1 MANDTGSNYWFM
13 PGTGTPEPDAV
24 TPAPQTNTASEQL
37 SSSSTTIMDPN
48 TGLPVEVVLNPDFV
62 EPRYVP
68 DPPRFGLPPV
78 PPGMLDPVMD
88 YDQWKYVD
96 RYILKPP
103 TPDSGNT
110 PSPISGGVTGAGTPP
125 TTIKLEDGTVVTSGG
140 TGRVGFPGRLP
151 IVLPGSSVT
160 STPILDLSQPPVAPV
175 APVTPPK
182 PPKPIT
188 LPGSSV
194 TSTPSIVEPTT
205 VPIPARRMQEA
216 LNPYNGYINYDP
228 DEILAAAMRVMNGR
242 MAGRSMLNDLR
253 R

>member
-1 MANDTGSNYWFM
+1 MANDTTDSTAASPSDTVDEF
-13 PGTGTPEPDAV
+13 PGYPGYKLGD
-24 TPAPQTNTASEQL
+24 L
-37 SSSSTTIMDPN
+37 
-48 TGLPVEVVLNPDFV
+48 
-62 EPRYVP
+62 VP
-68 DPPRFGLPPV
+68 DMGGVRIGDVFYGLDAYGREAPYNWRKGEFEFQAPPSNESVKPV
-78 PPGMLDPVMD
+78 DGTLTSDTYNP
-88 YDQWKYVD
+88 
-96 RYILKPP
+96 
-103 TPDSGNT
+103 S
-110 PSPISGGVTGAGTPP
+110 SPISGGVTGAGTPP
-125 TTIKLEDGTVVTSGG
+125 TTIKLEDGTLLTSGG
-140 TGRVGFPGRLP
+140 IGLGSWPGRLP
-151 IVLPGSSVT
+151 IVLPRSSVT
-160 STPILDLSQPPVAPV
+160 STPILDLSQPPV

>member
-1 MANDTGSNYWFM
+1 MANDTTDSTAASPSDTVDEFPGYPGFKLGDPVPGQ
-13 PGTGTPEPDAV
+13 PGTNIGDPIFDDAGNRWNWRKGEWEYVNLAQPPSSDKGGVKPVDGTLTSD
-24 TPAPQTNTASEQL
+24 TY
-37 SSSSTTIMDPN
+37 
-48 TGLPVEVVLNPDFV
+48 NP
-62 EPRYVP
+62 
-68 DPPRFGLPPV
+68 
-78 PPGMLDPVMD
+78 
-88 YDQWKYVD
+88 
-96 RYILKPP
+96 
-103 TPDSGNT
+103 S
-110 PSPISGGVTGAGTPP
+110 SPISGGVTGAGTPP

-140 TGRVGFPGRLP
+140 TGLVGFPGRLP

-188 LPGSSV
+188 IPGSSV

>member
-1 MANDTGSNYWFM
+1 MANDTSINNSSDVESEPAGPSQTPTPAVDQLYLVPGGGYQMWGTEVPNM
-13 PGTGTPEPDAV
+13 PGTRVGDVLVNDTGDKWNWMKGDWDYANLAKPPSRDKGGIKPGDE
-24 TPAPQTNTASEQL
+24 TPARDYYNPPQ
-37 SSSSTTIMDPN
+37 
-48 TGLPVEVVLNPDFV
+48 
-62 EPRYVP
+62 
-68 DPPRFGLPPV
+68 
-78 PPGMLDPVMD
+78 
-88 YDQWKYVD
+88 
-96 RYILKPP
+96 
-103 TPDSGNT
+103 
-110 PSPISGGVTGAGTPP
+110 PIPGGVTAGGTPP
-125 TTIKLEDGTVVTSGG
+125 TTTKREDGAIVTSGG
-140 TGRVGFPGRLP
+140 IGLVTFPGRLP

-228 DEILAAAMRVMNGR
+228 DEILAAAMKVMRGR
-242 MAGRSMLNDLR
+242 GAGRSMMY
-253 R
+253 

>member
-1 MANDTGSNYWFM
+1 MANDTTDS
-13 PGTGTPEPDAV
+13 T
-24 TPAPQTNTASEQL
+24 L
-37 SSSSTTIMDPN
+37 SSPSDTVDEFP
-48 TGLPVEVVLNPDFV
+48 GYPGYKLGDL
-62 EPRYVP
+62 VP
-68 DPPRFGLPPV
+68 DMVGVRIGDVFYGLDAYGREAPYNWRKGEFEFQAPPSNESVKQGDETLTSDTYNSR
-78 PPGMLDPVMD
+78 
-88 YDQWKYVD
+88 
-96 RYILKPP
+96 
-103 TPDSGNT
+103 
-110 PSPISGGVTGAGTPP
+110 SPISGGVTGAGTPP

-140 TGRVGFPGRLP
+140 IGLGSWPGRLP

-175 APVTPPK
+175 TPVTPPK

>member
-13 PGTGTPEPDAV
+13 PGTGTPETDAV

-62 EPRYVP
+62 EPRYIP
-68 DPPRFGLPPV
+68 DRPRFGLPPV
-78 PPGMLDPVMD
+78 PPGMLGPVFD

-96 RYILKPP
+96 LYILKPP

-140 TGRVGFPGRLP
+140 TGLVGFPGRLP

-175 APVTPPK
+175 TPVTPPK

>member
-1 MANDTGSNYWFM
+1 MANDTTDSTAASPSDTVDEF
-13 PGTGTPEPDAV
+13 PGYPGFKLGDPVPGQPGTNIGDPIFDDAGNRWNWRKGEWEYVNLAQPPSSDKGGVKPGDETPARDYYNPTGTP
-24 TPAPQTNTASEQL
+24 TG
-37 SSSSTTIMDPN
+37 SSSTY
-48 TGLPVEVVLNPDFV
+48 TG
-62 EPRYVP
+62 
-68 DPPRFGLPPV
+68 
-78 PPGMLDPVMD
+78 
-88 YDQWKYVD
+88 
-96 RYILKPP
+96 P
-103 TPDSGNT
+103 TVTKRED
-110 PSPISGGVTGAGTPP
+110 GVITYNAGTGY
-125 TTIKLEDGTVVTSGG
+125 EA
-140 TGRVGFPGRLP
+140 FPGRLP
-151 IVLPGSSVT
+151 IVLPGSSVK

-175 APVTPPK
+175 APVAPPK

>member
-1 MANDTGSNYWFM
+1 MANDTTDSTLSSPSDTVDEFPGYPGFKLGDPVPGQ
-13 PGTGTPEPDAV
+13 PGTNIGDPIFDDAGNRWNWRKGEWEYV
-24 TPAPQTNTASEQL
+24 NLAQPPSSDKGGVKPGDETLTSDTYNPPQ
-37 SSSSTTIMDPN
+37 
-48 TGLPVEVVLNPDFV
+48 
-62 EPRYVP
+62 
-68 DPPRFGLPPV
+68 
-78 PPGMLDPVMD
+78 
-88 YDQWKYVD
+88 
-96 RYILKPP
+96 
-103 TPDSGNT
+103 
-110 PSPISGGVTGAGTPP
+110 PIAGGVTAGGTPP
-125 TTIKLEDGTVVTSGG
+125 TTTKREDGAIVTSGG
-140 TGRVGFPGRLP
+140 IGLVTFPGRLP

-175 APVTPPK
+175 TPVTPPK

>member
-1 MANDTGSNYWFM
+1 MANDTTDSTAASPSDTVDEF
-13 PGTGTPEPDAV
+13 PGYPGYKLGD
-24 TPAPQTNTASEQL
+24 L
-37 SSSSTTIMDPN
+37 
-48 TGLPVEVVLNPDFV
+48 
-62 EPRYVP
+62 VP
-68 DPPRFGLPPV
+68 DMVGVRIGDVFYGLDAYGREAPYNWRKGEFEFQAPPSNESV
-78 PPGMLDPVMD
+78 KPGDETLTSDTYNP
-88 YDQWKYVD
+88 
-96 RYILKPP
+96 R
-103 TPDSGNT
+103 
-110 PSPISGGVTGAGTPP
+110 SPISGGVTGAGTPP

-140 TGRVGFPGRLP
+140 IGLGSWPGRLP

-194 TSTPSIVEPTT
+194 TLTPSIVEPTT

>member
-1 MANDTGSNYWFM
+1 MANDTSINNSSDVESEPAGPNQTPTPAVDQLYLVPGGGYQMWGTEVPTM
-13 PGTGTPEPDAV
+13 PGTRVGDVIVNDTGDKWNWMKGDWDYANLAQPP
-24 TPAPQTNTASEQL
+24 
-37 SSSSTTIMDPN
+37 SSDKGGVKPGDETLTSDTY
-48 TGLPVEVVLNPDFV
+48 NP
-62 EPRYVP
+62 
-68 DPPRFGLPPV
+68 
-78 PPGMLDPVMD
+78 
-88 YDQWKYVD
+88 
-96 RYILKPP
+96 
-103 TPDSGNT
+103 
-110 PSPISGGVTGAGTPP
+110 PSPISGGVTGGGTPP
-125 TTIKLEDGTVVTSGG
+125 TTTKREDGAIVTSGG
-140 TGRVGFPGRLP
+140 IGLVTFPGRLP

-160 STPILDLSQPPVAPV
+160 STPILDLSQPPVTPV
-175 APVTPPK
+175 TPVTPPK

-242 MAGRSMLNDLR
+242 MAGRSILNDLR

>member
-1 MANDTGSNYWFM
+1 MANDTTDS
-13 PGTGTPEPDAV
+13 T
-24 TPAPQTNTASEQL
+24 L
-37 SSSSTTIMDPN
+37 SSPSDTVDEFPGYPGYKLGDLVPN
-48 TGLPVEVVLNPDFV
+48 MEGVRIGDVFYGLDEYGREVPYNWRKGEFEFQAPPSNESVKPGDETLTSDTYNP
-62 EPRYVP
+62 R
-68 DPPRFGLPPV
+68 
-78 PPGMLDPVMD
+78 
-88 YDQWKYVD
+88 
-96 RYILKPP
+96 
-103 TPDSGNT
+103 
-110 PSPISGGVTGAGTPP
+110 SPISGGVTGAGTPP
-125 TTIKLEDGTVVTSGG
+125 TTTKLEDGTVVTSGG
-140 TGRVGFPGRLP
+140 IGLRLFPGRLP

-175 APVTPPK
+175 TPVTPPK

-188 LPGSSV
+188 IPGSSV

-228 DEILAAAMRVMNGR
+228 DEILAAAMRVINGR

>member
-13 PGTGTPEPDAV
+13 PGTGTPEPDAL

-140 TGRVGFPGRLP
+140 TGLVGFPGRLP
-151 IVLPGSSVT
+151 IV
-160 STPILDLSQPPVAPV
+160 
-175 APVTPPK
+175 
-182 PPKPIT
+182 

>member
-1 MANDTGSNYWFM
+1 MANDTTDSTLSSPSDTVDEFPGYPGYKLGDPVPGM
-13 PGTGTPEPDAV
+13 PGVRIGDVFYGLDEYGREVPYNWRKNEFEFQ
-24 TPAPQTNTASEQL
+24 APPSNESVKPGDEALTSDTY
-37 SSSSTTIMDPN
+37 
-48 TGLPVEVVLNPDFV
+48 NP
-62 EPRYVP
+62 
-68 DPPRFGLPPV
+68 
-78 PPGMLDPVMD
+78 
-88 YDQWKYVD
+88 
-96 RYILKPP
+96 
-103 TPDSGNT
+103 

-140 TGRVGFPGRLP
+140 TGLVGFPGRLP

-160 STPILDLSQPPVAPV
+160 STPILDLSQPPV

-228 DEILAAAMRVMNGR
+228 EEIMAAAMRSLGGR
-242 MAGRSMLNDLR
+242 MARRSMLNELR
-253 R
+253 